1 MGDELYGGKRI
12 KLNGLNRQFLHAKKI
27 EVQLP
32 ASPDGSQGGPD
43 KTWIEA
49 ESDLADDLK
58 EVLVNLNSKVVKSL

>member
-12 KLNGLNRQFLHAKKI
+12 KLNGLHRQFLHAKKI

-32 ASPDGSQGGPD
+32 D

-49 ESDLADDLK
+49 ESELADDLK